1 MSLTDFISSSRS
13 ARQMRAAKTVAT
25 HVAMISAH
33 KTEYLP
39 KSEIVEPMHI
49 EFRNDYDI
57 EKMHKMVMSKI
68 YHDTN
73 DAVAVDR
80 KMKDLKT
87 RLTQSRSYAETGN
100 ILTEMDSLEAIRD
113 VWNNPE
119 RMNEYKVRA
128 NKILAAYR
136 STPRPPIGVGS
147 GTRGC
152 YYPTEIDLER
162 IHVITSFLT
171 LATEYIKLTF
181 VCTGYHAY
189 DPVHRCRECNFDL
202 TAVPANSNG
211 CQVCPG
217 CSASN
222 MFRPSF
228 SHADSSASSGGARVK
243 HRSYEDISNFDK
255 ARKRYFGE
263 LKPKVDLDKLT
274 AALNEYFIQNKYP
287 HLTKDEI
294 FKQPRD
300 ERGRHVDTTI
310 ELLKTALKR
319 TGYSCYNDMNFI
331 THFYWG
337 WELPEGS
344 DKEELIT
351 EIYQITKDVWNTMT
365 PEEKGRSSNIPVQYR
380 LFKILQILSI
390 PCDFTDFKM
399 SHSNNI
405 QQYDNAWRI
414 ICSRC
419 TQNPI
424 IRFIK
429 T

>member
-1 MSLTDFISSSRS
+1 MSLTDFISSRR
-13 ARQMRAAKTVAT
+13 AAGQARAAKTAAT
-25 HVAMISAH
+25 QVAMISSH

-39 KSEIVEPMHI
+39 RSEIIEPMHI

-57 EKMHKMVMSKI
+57 EKMHKIVMSKI
-68 YHDTN
+68 HHDTAEVTIL
-73 DAVAVDR
+73 DKKIAE
-80 KMKDLKT
+80 LT
-87 RLTQSRSYAETGN
+87 SRLSTSRSYVDMGN
-100 ILTEMDSLEAIRD
+100 IFNDIKSLENLRD
-113 VWNNPE
+113 VCGRSD
-119 RMNEYKVRA
+119 RMDDYKNRA
-128 NKILAAYR
+128 NKILSIYR
-136 STPRPPIGVGS
+136 NTPRPPIGVGT

-162 IHVITSFLT
+162 INVITSFLS
-171 LATEYIKLTF
+171 LAAEYIKLTF
-181 VCTGYHAY
+181 VCTGYHTY
-189 DPVHRCRECNFDL
+189 DPIHRCKECSFDL
-202 TAVPANSNG
+202 TAIPTNSNG
-211 CQVCPG
+211 CQICPG
-217 CSASN
+217 CSTSN
-222 MFRPSF
+222 NYRPSF
-228 SHADSSASSGGARVK
+228 IQSDASSSVVTHRVK
-243 HRSYEDISNFDK
+243 HRSYEDVSNFEK

-263 LKPKVDLDKLT
+263 LKPKVDLEKLT
-274 AALNEYFIQNKYP
+274 IALDQYFIESKYP
-287 HLTKDEI
+287 HLTKVEI
-294 FKQPRD
+294 CKQPRD

-310 ELLKTALKR
+310 ELLKKALKQ

-344 DKEELIT
+344 DKEDLIMD
-351 EIYQITKDVWNTMT
+351 IYQCTKDVWNTMT

-380 LFKILQILSI
+380 LFKILQILDI